1 MTRAECIVHRD
12 LAAFVDGELRG
23 ASVLDV
29 LHHLAECR
37 ACASEVAHLRSL
49 GDTIRATL
57 PSDTSPPELEGL
69 ASTVISRTRAESAES
84 WPGVF
89 RRAQEDWHW
98 VIVGSGAIAATLVST
113 LILSAI
119 LAFGPMPDRA
129 DSISAFYTNF
139 RTPAGDLYLLATPV
153 GLDQEPVLVRLN
165 EDGALGSGGSAAR
178 VVQATWFA
186 TRARA
191 EADLVGAL
199 QDAMTFQGQT
209 VALNRMSPQRRRLAE
224 SLLTEISRYRT
235 TAPIPRG
242 ASLAVHEVRLEAS
255 ASVTAKGL

>member
-1 MTRAECIVHRD
+1 M
-12 LAAFVDGELRG
+12 
-23 ASVLDV
+23 
-29 LHHLAECR
+29 
-37 ACASEVAHLRSL
+37 
-49 GDTIRATL
+49 
-57 PSDTSPPELEGL
+57 
-69 ASTVISRTRAESAES
+69 
-84 WPGVF
+84 
-89 RRAQEDWHW
+89 W
-98 VIVGSGAIAATLVST
+98 VRGAIAATLAST

-224 SLLTEISRYRT
+224 SLLTEISRYRHDR
-235 TAPIPRG
+235 ADPARRLPGRARGPPRG
-242 ASLAVHEVRLEAS
+242 VGQRDRQRPLIYRAAGAAAVFCNKSVARITICAGSVS
-255 ASVTAKGL
+255 AAIGSS